1 MATEI
6 NTFIEGGIRA
16 AEHKEWETAYQQLSR
31 AVHLIETENGAGL
44 IEEAQAEIYF
54 QRGISLLSQDEAH
67 SLKDQEMFHQVL
79 TDLEQAVD
87 LNPANSSYRIHRGRL
102 YMQAGFTDYSEKAQE
117 DFQFILEKD
126 SHHGEALRSMGEL
139 FSRIGKYTDA
149 IAYLSHA
156 LEHNEDPEIYL
167 LRAVCQFKKSPP
179 DFTGSLVDLKK
190 AQDLGIHT
198 AELFLWRAQCYQ
210 ELGRKGEAIATYNEL
225 IEMDPEN
232 PDYYVDR
239 GFLYDAENPEL
250 AMEDYSKA
258 LELEPH
264 ALAYNNRANYYRRI
278 GQFEA
283 AIADAEDA
291 LKLEQNMGIA
301 YATLAEIYAET
312 GDAEN
317 LAKYM
322 KLAMKYFY
330 EDSVEVMM
338 EPVFGPY
345 LDEAWFQEI
354 LQ

>member
-1 MATEI
+1 MATDI

-54 QRGISLLSQDEAH
+54 QRAISLLSQNEART
-67 SLKDQEMFHQVL
+67 LNDKDSFHQVL

-87 LNPANSSYRIHRGRL
+87 LNPVNSSYRIHKGRL
-102 YMQAGFTDYSEKAQE
+102 YMQASFIDYSEKAQE

-126 SHHGEALRSMGEL
+126 SKHVEALRSMGEL
-139 FSRIGKYTDA
+139 FSRTGKFTDA
-149 IAYLSHA
+149 IDYLTQA
-156 LEHNEDPEIYL
+156 LEHNEDAEIYL

-179 DFTGSLVDLKK
+179 NFTGSLVDLRK

-198 AELFLWRAQCYQ
+198 AELFLWRAQGLQ

-225 IEMDPEN
+225 IEMDPDN

-239 GFLYDAENPEL
+239 GFLYDADNPDL

-283 AIADAEDA
+283 AIADAKDA

-301 YATLAEIYAET
+301 YATLAEIYAEI

-322 KLAMKYFY
+322 RLAMKYFY

-345 LDEAWFQEI
+345 LDESWFQEI